1 MKGDFTLNK
10 KQKNQGLDEFTRYY
24 LFALAGLAILG
35 LFGWLSSLDFRVS
48 EINDLLEA
56 DAELLA
62 YPYPFRVLSLD
73 KGVAQVSSPRSA
85 KLSAIQSLR
94 VMYPALQQSSAVSD
108 EMMAAQQE
116 LARVQSYAAEIVK
129 SQEDVNAVRW
139 VLDERWLANHGVRVD

>member
-1 MKGDFTLNK
+1 MNK
-10 KQKNQGLDEFTRYY
+10 NRQSQGLDDFTRYY
-24 LFALAGLAILG
+24 LFALAGLALLG
-35 LFGWLSSLDFRVS
+35 LFWWLNSLDFRVS

-62 YPYPFRVLSLD
+62 YPYPFRVVSLD

-94 VMYPALQQSSAVSD
+94 VMYPQLQQSSIMSD

-116 LARVQSYAAEIVK
+116 LARVQSYAAKLVK
-129 SQEDVNAVRW
+129 SQEDVSVVRW
-139 VLDERWLANHGVRVD
+139 VLDERWLANHGVRVDEQYP